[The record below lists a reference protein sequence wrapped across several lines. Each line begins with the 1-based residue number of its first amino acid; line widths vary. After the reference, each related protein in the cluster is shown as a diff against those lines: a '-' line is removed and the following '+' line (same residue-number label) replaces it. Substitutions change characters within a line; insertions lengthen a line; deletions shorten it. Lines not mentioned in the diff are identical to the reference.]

1 MTSFEKFH
9 PVLTAHLTLDWLT
22 QTPVKAI
29 DDLFSKPT
37 ITTAKAEK
45 MPTQILDTVKAI
57 NHIMGRV
64 MNDKE
69 LTWGITDSNSDA
81 FVGIISLRGFED
93 RFPSGSIEF
102 IIDQNYRADLA
113 EVVERAVRFSQDHFA
128 FSQLSITFSDASAQ
142 TNKELGGLGF
152 ESNQANTFTIQL

>member
-69 LTWGITDSNSDA
+69 LT
-81 FVGIISLRGFED
+81 
-93 RFPSGSIEF
+93 
-102 IIDQNYRADLA
+102 
-113 EVVERAVRFSQDHFA
+113 
-128 FSQLSITFSDASAQ
+128 
-142 TNKELGGLGF
+142 
-152 ESNQANTFTIQL
+152 